1 MAALSISAASVAYVS
16 GPKAV
21 DQIAGAAFN
30 AGVMVYLAT
39 NGKWLK
45 AQSDGTALEA
55 GSLGIAM
62 ALATSDADGA
72 RVTLALPG
80 AIVTVGT
87 GTAGVV
93 YTLAPV
99 AGELDPV
106 GDNVSTEKITPAALG
121 IGSSKLLLMW
131 TYNAGSVLA

>member
-1 MAALSISAASVAYVS
+1 MAALTISAAGVLYVS
-16 GPKAV
+16 GPTKT
-21 DQIAGAAFN
+21 DQIAGEAFA

-62 ALATSDADGA
+62 ALATADAVGS
-72 RVTLALPG
+72 RVTLALAG

-87 GTAGVV
+87 GTAGII

-106 GDNVSTEKITPAALG
+106 SDNVSTEKITPAALG
-121 IGSSKLLLMW
+121 IGSSQLLLMW
-131 TYNAGSVLA
+131 AYNAGAVI